1 MISLFY
7 LLSFASIVREERE
20 EFQGLPIIMRML
32 RRVSSGVL
40 RGTSRGLSRSADTY
54 VPMFHL
60 YNQVSILPVSFSY
73 MGMRCPEP
81 QIDGLQGHQ
90 VHHPLE
96 VSSVPN
102 GVWNLRCFRT
112 GDVERLGLLL
122 YSNPAFYTF
131 FSRPV
136 DVLGRPLQHQSL
148 RAGSNFLR
156 LRVPSNLVFF
166 PCPGPLA

>member
-1 MISLFY
+1 LRVSCEKRGRNFRAY
-7 LLSFASIVREERE
+7 LSSCVCF
-20 EFQGLPIIMRML
+20 

-40 RGTSRGLSRSADTY
+40 RGTSRGLSRSADAY

-102 GVWNLRCFRT
+102 GIWNLRCFRT

-136 DVLGRPLQHQSL
+136 DVLGRPPQHQPL
-148 RAGSNFLR
+148 RPGSNFLR

-166 PCPGPLA
+166 SCPGPLAWSQL

>member
-1 MISLFY
+1 VISLFY

-32 RRVSSGVL
+32 SKGELGVL
-40 RGTSRGLSRSADTY
+40 RTSRGLSRSADAY

-60 YNQVSILPVSFSY
+60 YNQVSILPVSLSY

-96 VSSVPN
+96 VC
-102 GVWNLRCFRT
+102 RYRT
-112 GDVERLGLLL
+112 VSG
-122 YSNPAFYTF
+122 T
-131 FSRPV
+131 
-136 DVLGRPLQHQSL
+136 
-148 RAGSNFLR
+148 
-156 LRVPSNLVFF
+156 
-166 PCPGPLA
+166 